1 MNKRSK
7 RSAYSHSTNNMS
19 CGVALKGLSGAL
31 RASLQAQLKQL
42 DTIDAMIEAMSENH
56 EHRLNN
62 HNPILPR
69 RNCDLCQLVREHRA
83 EQGFHDE
90 ID

>member
-1 MNKRSK
+1 
-7 RSAYSHSTNNMS
+7 MS
-19 CGVALKGLSGAL
+19 CGATLKGLSAAL

-42 DTIDAMIEAMSENH
+42 ETIDAMIESMSENH
-56 EHRLNN
+56 EHRLEQ
-62 HNPILPR
+62 HNPLLPR
-69 RNCDLCQLVREHRA
+69 RNCDLCQLLRKQRA